1 MKKPVLVIG
10 VLALCLIL
18 FTQEIQHETIV
29 VNIEVPVRVF
39 KGGKFIDG
47 LTVDDFEVYE
57 DGKAQKIVALYLI
70 NKTIVKEIKKGEEI
84 FTPEISRNF
93 FLVFELI
100 EYLPKIGNVVDYF
113 FTNVI
118 LPGDTLQIATPIKTY
133 NFNKKAFELMPKEE
147 MANQLKKKLRKDI
160 TLGSS
165 KYKSLLRDYEY
176 IKELDLDPDLK
187 LQMKLTYLRQL
198 RELTYFDLTKFLKL
212 ADYLK
217 KMEGQKYVFLFYQK
231 ETMPIPEELGPTD
244 LELFDLQR
252 NASFDVEKVK
262 QAFSDSS
269 ISSHFVYITQA
280 PKDDIRQE
288 ITGEGTIDQSPEIF
302 NAFKEMAYA
311 TGGTVESS
319 ANAAA
324 SFQKV
329 VDASESY
336 YILYYR
342 PLDYKRDGKFH
353 NIKVKVKN
361 RNYRVTHRAGY
372 FAN

>member
-1 MKKPVLVIG
+1 M
-10 VLALCLIL
+10 
-18 FTQEIQHETIV
+18 

-39 KGGKFIDG
+39 KGSKFVDE
-47 LTVDDFEVYE
+47 LTIDDFEVYE
-57 DGKAQKIVALYLI
+57 DGKPQKVVALYLI
-70 NKTIVKEIKKGEEI
+70 NKTIVKEIKKSEEI
-84 FTPEISRNF
+84 FTPEVSRHF

-100 EYLPKIGNVVDYF
+100 EYLPKIEDVVDYF
-113 FTNVI
+113 FNNVM
-118 LPGDTLQIATPIKTY
+118 LPGDTLHIATPIRTY
-133 NFNKKAFELMPKEE
+133 NFNNKAFELLPKEE
-147 MANQLKKKLRKDI
+147 IANQLKKKLRKDI

-165 KYKSLLRDYEY
+165 RYKNLLRDYEE
-176 IKELDLDPDLK
+176 INTLNVDPDLK
-187 LQMKLTYLRQL
+187 LQMKLTYLRRL

-231 ETMPIPEELGPTD
+231 ETMPIPEELGPTS

-269 ISSHFVYITQA
+269 ISSHFVYITKA
-280 PKDDIRQE
+280 PRDDIGQE
-288 ITGEGTIDQSPEIF
+288 ISGEGVIDQSPEIF
-302 NAFKEMAYA
+302 SAFKEMAYA

-319 ANAAA
+319 ANAAS

-342 PLDYKRDGKFH
+342 PLNYKKDGKFH
-353 NIKVKVKN
+353 NIKVKVKD

>member
-1 MKKPVLVIG
+1 MKKPVLLFG
-10 VLALCLIL
+10 VLALSLIL

-39 KGGKFIDG
+39 KGGKFVDE
-47 LTVDDFEVYE
+47 LAVDDFEVYE
-57 DGKAQKIVALYLI
+57 DGKPQKVVALYLI

-84 FTPEISRNF
+84 FTPEVSRHF

-113 FTNVI
+113 FANVI
-118 LPGDTLQIATPIKTY
+118 LPGDTLHIATPIKTY
-133 NFNKKAFELMPKEE
+133 NFNNKAFELLPKEE

-160 TLGSS
+160 MLGSS
-165 KYKSLLRDYEY
+165 KYKNLLRDYET
-176 IKELDLDPDLK
+176 IKESNLEADLK
-187 LQMKLTYLRQL
+187 LQMKLTCLRRL

-212 ADYLK
+212 TDYLK
-217 KMEGQKYVFLFYQK
+217 KTEGQKYVFLFYQK
-231 ETMPIPEELGPTD
+231 ETTPIPEELGPTA

-262 QAFSDSS
+262 QTFSDSS
-269 ISSHFVYITQA
+269 ISSHFVYITEA
-280 PKDDIRQE
+280 PRDDMRQE
-288 ITGEGTIDQSPEIF
+288 ITGEDVMDQSAEIF
-302 NAFKEMAYA
+302 GAFKEMAQA

>member
-39 KGGKFIDG
+39 KGGKFVDG

-84 FTPEISRNF
+84 FTPEVSRNF

-100 EYLPKIGNVVDYF
+100 EYLPKIGEVIDYF
-113 FTNVI
+113 FNNVI
-118 LPGDTLQIATPIKTY
+118 LPGDTLHIATPIRTY
-133 NFNKKAFELMPKEE
+133 NFNNKAFELMPKEE

-165 KYKSLLRDYEY
+165 KYKNLLRDYED
-176 IKELDLDPDLK
+176 IKELRVDSDLK

-231 ETMPIPEELGPTD
+231 ETTPIPEELGPTA

-280 PKDDIRQE
+280 PRDDISQE
-288 ITGEGTIDQSPEIF
+288 ITGEGIIDQSPEIF
-302 NAFKEMAYA
+302 SAFKEMAYA

-353 NIKVKVKN
+353 NIKVKVKDK
-361 RNYRVTHRAGY
+361 NYRVTHRAGY

>member
-39 KGGKFIDG
+39 KGGKFVDG

-84 FTPEISRNF
+84 FTPEVSRNF

-100 EYLPKIGNVVDYF
+100 EYLPKIGEVIDYF
-113 FTNVI
+113 FNNVI
-118 LPGDTLQIATPIKTY
+118 LPGDTLHIATPIRTY
-133 NFNKKAFELMPKEE
+133 NFNNKAFELMPKEE

-165 KYKSLLRDYEY
+165 KYKNLLRDYED
-176 IKELDLDPDLK
+176 IKELRVDSDLK

-231 ETMPIPEELGPTD
+231 ETTPIPEELGPTA

-280 PKDDIRQE
+280 PRDDISQE
-288 ITGEGTIDQSPEIF
+288 ITGEGIIDQSPEIF
-302 NAFKEMAYA
+302 SAFKEMAYA

>member
-1 MKKPVLVIG
+1 MKKPALVIG
-10 VLALCLIL
+10 VLALSLIL

-39 KGGKFIDG
+39 KGGKFVDE

-57 DGKAQKIVALYLI
+57 DGKSQKVVALYLI
-70 NKTIVKEIKKGEEI
+70 NKTIVKEIKTGEEK
-84 FTPEISRNF
+84 FTPKVSRHF

-100 EYLPKIGNVVDYF
+100 EYLPKIGDVIDYF

-118 LPGDTLQIATPIKTY
+118 LPGDTLHIATPIKTY
-133 NFNKKAFELMPKEE
+133 NFNNKAFGLLPKEE
-147 MANQLKKKLRKDI
+147 MASQLKKKLRKDI
-160 TLGSS
+160 MFGSS
-165 KYKSLLRDYEY
+165 KYKNLLRDYEE
-176 IKELDLDPDLK
+176 ISTLRLDSDLK

-231 ETMPIPEELGPTD
+231 ETMPIPEELGPTA
-244 LELFDLQR
+244 LELFELQR
-252 NASFDVEKVK
+252 IASFDVEKVK

-269 ISSHFVYITQA
+269 ISSHFVYITEA
-280 PKDDIRQE
+280 PRDDSRNE
-288 ITGEGTIDQSPEIF
+288 ITGEGVIDQSPEIF
-302 NAFKEMAYA
+302 SAFKEMAYA

-319 ANAAA
+319 ANVAS

-336 YILYYR
+336 YVLYYR
-342 PLDYKRDGKFH
+342 PSNYKKDGKFH